1 MTGDHRFEETISR
14 QPEGGINNM
23 CEILDRIE
31 NQGIDKGIQIGT
43 RDGIQKGEDMF
54 ALLVKKL
61 LEYGRMDDI
70 KRVTEDKEYRQEL
83 MKELAIVQ

>member
-1 MTGDHRFEETISR
+1 
-14 QPEGGINNM
+14 M